1 MLAKPPTIPT
11 AMGANW
17 PSLLGCQ
24 LGTVDAV
31 GEMHKPD
38 ACKRAMQTVTWTDAR
53 VRLDIPHIPLTLG
66 GAGLSA
72 QWAKGVLWMELGGA
86 GLSTQVGSEPTV
98 CQWEKA
104 HNTGSGEHRAT
115 ATEV

>member
-1 MLAKPPTIPT
+1 
-11 AMGANW
+11 MGARW

-31 GEMHKPD
+31 KLD
-38 ACKRAMQTVTWTDAR
+38 AGKRAMQTVTWTDAR
-53 VRLDIPHIPLTLG
+53 VRLDIPHIPLKLG
-66 GAGLSA
+66 GVGLSA
-72 QWAKGVLWMELGGA
+72 PWAKGVLWVEVGGA

-104 HNTGSGEHRAT
+104 HNTDSGEHRAI

>member
-1 MLAKPPTIPT
+1 
-11 AMGANW
+11 MGARW
-17 PSLLGCQ
+17 QSWLGCQ

-31 GEMHKPD
+31 GEMHKLD

-53 VRLDIPHIPLTLG
+53 VRLGIPHIPLKLGGAGFSAQWAKRVLWVELG

-72 QWAKGVLWMELGGA
+72 Q
-86 GLSTQVGSEPTV
+86 VGSEPTA

>member
-1 MLAKPPTIPT
+1 
-11 AMGANW
+11 MGARW

-31 GEMHKPD
+31 GEMHKLD

-53 VRLDIPHIPLTLG
+53 VRLDIPHIPLKLG
-66 GAGLSA
+66 GAGLNA
-72 QWAKGVLWMELGGA
+72 QWAKGVLWVEVGGA

-98 CQWEKA
+98 CQWAKA
-104 HNTGSGEHRAT
+104 HNTDGGEHRAT

>member
-1 MLAKPPTIPT
+1 
-11 AMGANW
+11 MGARW

-31 GEMHKPD
+31 GEMHKRY
-38 ACKRAMQTVTWTDAR
+38 ARKRAMQTVTWTDAR
-53 VRLDIPHIPLTLG
+53 VRLDIPHIPLKLG

-72 QWAKGVLWMELGGA
+72 QWAKGVLWMESGRSWA
-86 GLSTQVGSEPTV
+86 QHPSGSEPTV

-104 HNTGSGEHRAT
+104 HNTGT